1 MEAVVSILSTSF
13 WAVPDFKR
21 LEPVSTSGPTT
32 VSMAISTIFAIAE
45 FGLLA
50 IETVAEPK
58 LFAYSNAPIT

>member
-32 VSMAISTIFAIAE
+32 VSIAISTIFAIAE

-50 IETVAEPK
+50 IETVTEAK